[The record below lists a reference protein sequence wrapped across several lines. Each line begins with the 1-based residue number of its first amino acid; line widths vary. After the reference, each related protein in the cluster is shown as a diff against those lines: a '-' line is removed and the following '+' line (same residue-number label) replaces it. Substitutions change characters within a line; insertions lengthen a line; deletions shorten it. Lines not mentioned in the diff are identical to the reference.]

1 MGKQI
6 FYYISVSVCVR
17 CLCFSVFFILTS
29 ADIKTDRDGR
39 PTRLM
44 FDYIEYLETLIN
56 KTEDTKL
63 KTEISGLFKQLLPSL
78 NKIINIESRP
88 LRLRKLRKL
97 IPELGDIEKLLNLVE
112 QRSDP
117 KKSYRINKN
126 PFDKELLLTLS
137 DESGGEKN
145 DSSLPPW
152 YPQTSTITTTAR
164 PYQVR
169 GSWL

>member
-1 MGKQI
+1 MERSSGHVVFLQSVNMLNIVLLCLSTVPRLSVGDVNTGTDGKA
-6 FYYISVSVCVR
+6 V
-17 CLCFSVFFILTS
+17 FSYV
-29 ADIKTDRDGR
+29 
-39 PTRLM
+39 
-44 FDYIEYLETLIN
+44 EYLETLIN

-78 NKIINIESRP
+78 GKIINIESRP

-117 KKSYRINKN
+117 KKSYRINKT
-126 PFDKELLLTLS
+126 PFNKELLLTLY

-152 YPQTSTITTTAR
+152 YPQTSSITTTAR

-169 GSWL
+169 GS

>member
-1 MGKQI
+1 MLNI
-6 FYYISVSVCVR
+6 VL
-17 CLCFSVFFILTS
+17 LCLTS
-29 ADIKTDRDGR
+29 IPRLSVGDVNTGTDGR
-39 PTRLM
+39 EELGEFM
-44 FDYIEYLETLIN
+44 FSYVEYLETLIN

-78 NKIINIESRP
+78 SKIINIESRP

-112 QRSDP
+112 QRNDP
-117 KKSYRINKN
+117 KKSYRFNKT
-126 PFDKELLLTLS
+126 PFDKELLLTLY

-169 GSWL
+169 GSSL